1 MITKWFKS
9 LSKKKQSAAVVV
21 PPVRMDARER
31 VRARLM
37 AELDKPDNDAPRT
50 KALQDALAELG

>member
-9 LSKKKQSAAVVV
+9 LFKKKQPTAVVV
-21 PPVRMDARER
+21 PSVRMDARER
-31 VRARLM
+31 IRARLL
-37 AELDKPDNDAPRT
+37 AELDKPDNDASRV